1 MKRLSLAFVL
11 LLLSSFSIPY
21 LAAQEEWRVI
31 PLVYL
36 STGEPTP
43 FNRAIGIPATATYG
57 GKKLKTYVFV
67 RGHEKKTG
75 IGFPEIEVFV
85 AGFDELIPEEELE
98 QFEGPDLSDA
108 ALKTDTFEITIT
120 RNRQK
125 FNAVNRVELCP
136 GSYPKSIV
144 PQNGNNVFDTG
155 TNMSAGRRAAWK
167 RFIHEMGSGFDKGH
181 ISLGG
186 KVLSR
191 TIEIDF
197 SGNGIAPLLQD
208 LLRFTGP

>member
-1 MKRLSLAFVL
+1 M
-11 LLLSSFSIPY
+11 
-21 LAAQEEWRVI
+21 I

-43 FNRAIGIPATATYG
+43 FNRAVGIPARATYD
-57 GKKLKTYVFV
+57 GKKLKAYVFV
-67 RGHEKKTG
+67 WGHEKKTG
-75 IGFPEIEVFV
+75 TGFPEIEVYV
-85 AGFDELIPEEELE
+85 AGFDELIPEKELE

-120 RNRQK
+120 RNGQR
-125 FNAVNRVELCP
+125 FNVSNRVELCP
-136 GSYPKSIV
+136 GSYPESIV
-144 PQNGNNVFDTG
+144 PQGGNNVFDTG
-155 TNMSAGRRAAWK
+155 INLSAARRGAWK
-167 RFIHEMGSGFDKGH
+167 QFIREMSSGFDKGH

-186 KVLSR
+186 KVLSHR
-191 TIEIDF
+191 IEIDF